1 MWRRKKKPLTLFTT
15 RCQVC
20 AWSNQV
26 SEGDIKVR
34 DFTGRLGMRSYFVCQ
49 RCKAH
54 NILYPAGRGGRRESR
69 PEDAP
74 DGKIIFST

>member
-1 MWRRKKKPLTLFTT
+1 MRKRKAKPLTLFTT

-20 AWSNQV
+20 AWPNLV
-26 SEGDIKVR
+26 SERDIKVR
-34 DFTGRLGMRSYFVCQ
+34 DFTGGLGMRSYFACQ

-54 NILYPAGRGGRRESR
+54 NILHPAGRGGQQESR

-74 DGKIIFST
+74 DGKIIFKT